1 MAELSNPASAESD
14 TSSDTSSAFVNRV
27 VLRNYRSIAAC
38 DVKLGP
44 LVFLVGPNGSGKS
57 NFVDALHFVSDAVR
71 DSLDHALRDRGG
83 IKEVRRRSQGH
94 PTHFGIRVE
103 FEVRSGA
110 SGHYAFEIAART
122 GGAFAVKKEECYI
135 SLPDRES
142 ADYYEVAEGTV
153 KKSTLPSPP
162 AAVEDRLYLVNVS
175 GFAPFRV
182 LYDALTQMGF
192 YNLNPDVLRDLQTP
206 DPGDLLTRDGSNVAS
221 VFNRISSSNPAL
233 RKRMMEYLGK
243 VVPGISNVSHKDV
256 GPRETLEFRQTVR
269 GDEHPWRFLASS
281 MSDGTIRTFGVLVAL
296 FQQAARDTPVSLVG
310 IEEPEIALHP
320 AAAQVLMD
328 SILDASER
336 TQVLATSHSPDL
348 LDSDALSDEIILA
361 VLSEEGDTKVG
372 RLERAGREALRD
384 HLYTAGELL
393 RMDQLI
399 PDESARELSTEQ
411 LNLFGNAATPS

>member
-162 AAVEDRLYLVNVS
+162 AAMEDRLYLVNVS

-182 LYDALTQMGF
+182 LYDTLTQMGF

-206 DPGDLLTRDGSNVAS
+206 DPGNLLTRDGSNVAS
-221 VFNRISSSNPAL
+221 VFNRISSNNPAL
-233 RKRMMEYLGK
+233 RKRMVEYLSK

-256 GPRETLEFRQTVR
+256 GPRETLEFRQAVR
-269 GDEHPWRFLASS
+269 GNEHPWRFLASN

-296 FQQAARDTPVSLVG
+296 FQQTAKNAPVSLVG

-328 SILDASER
+328 SIRDASER
-336 TQVLATSHSPDL
+336 TQVLVTSHSPDL

-372 RLERAGREALRD
+372 RLERAGREALRE

-393 RMDQLI
+393 RMNQLV
-399 PDESARELSTEQ
+399 PDESARDLGTEQ
-411 LNLFGNAATPS
+411 LNLFGSNAAHS

>member
-1 MAELSNPASAESD
+1 MTELSVSSAE
-14 TSSDTSSAFVNRV
+14 TAHRPKSAPVFIHRV

-38 DVKLGP
+38 DVELGP

-83 IKEVRRRSQGH
+83 IKEVRRRSRGH

-103 FEVRSGA
+103 FETRSGA

-122 GGAFAVKKEECYI
+122 GGAFAVKEEECYI
-135 SLPDRES
+135 SLPGRES
-142 ADYYEVAEGTV
+142 ADYYQVAEGTV

-175 GFAPFRV
+175 GFEPFRV
-182 LYDALTQMGF
+182 LYDALSQMGF

-206 DPGDLLTRDGSNVAS
+206 DPGDLLTRDGSNAAS

-233 RKRMMEYLGK
+233 KERMVEYLGK
-243 VVPGISNVSHKDV
+243 VVSGISDVSHKDV

-296 FQQAARDTPVSLVG
+296 FQQAAKDTPVSLVG

-328 SILDASER
+328 GILDASER
-336 TQVLATSHSPDL
+336 TQVLVTSHSPDL
-348 LDSDALSDEIILA
+348 LDSEALSDEIILA
-361 VLSEEGDTKVG
+361 VVSEQGDTKVG
-372 RLERAGREALRD
+372 QLEKAGREALRE

-393 RMDQLI
+393 RMDQLL
-399 PDESARELSTEQ
+399 PDESARELETEQ
-411 LNLFGNAATPS
+411 LDLFGKSVARS